1 MATPKQELRRALR
14 KQLTDVP
21 DGVFQEEGKRA
32 AEFMAS
38 YRPWQDAGSV
48 LLFLSAPGE
57 IETAYLLDLAFRQ
70 GKKVFLPRVEGEIA
84 RFFRIGSAEGP
95 WQTGAFGIR
104 EPLIE
109 DPALAEEFPPRSGA
123 TAGGGMVLVAPG
135 MAFDRQGN
143 RMGHGKGYYDRFFAR
158 LDSLGIPYSAV
169 AFCLEQ
175 QILPQVPTES
185 WDKRMDAICTG
196 GGIFS
201 IL

>member
-1 MATPKQELRRALR
+1 
-14 KQLTDVP
+14 
-21 DGVFQEEGKRA
+21 
-32 AEFMAS
+32 MAS
-38 YRPWQDAGSV
+38 YQPWRDADTV

-57 IETAYLLDLAFRQ
+57 IETDPLLDLALRQ
-70 GKKVFLPRVEGEIA
+70 GKRVFLPKVEGEIA
-84 RFFRIGSAEGP
+84 RFFRVSSADGP

-109 DPALAEEFPPRSGA
+109 DPALSEEFPPRNGETSG
-123 TAGGGMVLVAPG
+123 TAVVLVTPG

-158 LDSLGIPYSAV
+158 LDSLGLPYVAI

-175 QILPQVPTES
+175 QIIPQVPTES

-196 GGIFS
+196 AGIFS